1 MKQGNLTIHT
11 QDIFPIIKKFL
22 YTDHEIFLRE
32 LISNATDSIQKLKIL
47 ESKNDFVG
55 ELGDLTI
62 QVKLDTKKKTLHII
76 DRGIGMTE
84 EEVEKYINQI
94 AFSSAEDFIKKY
106 EQSDS
111 NAIIG
116 HFGLGFYSSFMV
128 SDKVEIITKSHIADE
143 PAVKWQCSGS
153 TEYKI
158 SPAKKNDRG
167 TEVILYL
174 SEESKEF
181 ADEYRIETMLEKYC
195 SFMPIPIQFG
205 TKKVKEVVEGE
216 KDKDG
221 KDKEVDVE
229 KPKIINNTTPLWT
242 KKPVDLTNQEYIDFY
257 NELYPMSKP
266 PLFWIHL
273 NVDYPFNLTGVLYF
287 PKLTN
292 NFEVQKNKIRLFCN
306 QVYVTDSVTDIVPE
320 FLTLLHGVIDSPD
333 IPLNVSRSALQSD
346 SNVKKISS
354 YIVKKVAD
362 RLLEIFKENRQEF
375 EEKWDDIGV
384 FIKYGALTDE
394 KFLEKS
400 EGFTLLKDVDKQYFL
415 IDEYKEK
422 TKTLQTDKDKHLIWL
437 YTSNMEEQ
445 LPYIENIKKLG
456 YSVLQFTDVLDSH
469 YVGLLERK
477 FEIQI
482 KRVDTASADSLI
494 NKDEKKE
501 SVLSDKDIESLTAVY
516 KEILVDDKTTVK
528 TEALSPE
535 APPAIITQDEFDRRF
550 KEMSQTGGG
559 GFMGMADWPARFN
572 LILNTN
578 HPMAKRIIDMPEAE
592 SKKQLAKQLY
602 DIARLSRNELKG
614 KDLNDF
620 IERSLDLIMKK
631 E

>member
-1 MKQGNLTIHT
+1 MKQGNLTINT

-22 YTDHEIFLRE
+22 YTDHEIFMRE
-32 LISNATDSIQKLKIL
+32 LISNATDAIQKLKVL

-62 QVKLDTKKKTLHII
+62 QVKVDTKKKTLHII

-84 EEVEKYINQI
+84 QEVESYINKI
-94 AFSSAEDFIKKY
+94 AFSSAEEFIKKY

-111 NAIIG
+111 NTIIG

-128 SDKVEIITKSHIADE
+128 SDKVEIITKSHVADA

-167 TEVILYL
+167 TEIILYL

-181 ADEYRIETMLEKYC
+181 ADEYRIESMLEKYC
-195 SFMPIPIQFG
+195 SFMPIAIQFG
-205 TKKVKEVVEGE
+205 TRKVKEVVEGK

-221 KDKEVDVE
+221 NDKEVEVE
-229 KPKIINNTTPLWT
+229 KPKIINNTNPLWT
-242 KKPVDLTNQEYIDFY
+242 KKPVDLTNQDYIDFY

-306 QVYVTDSVTDIVPE
+306 QVYVTDTVTDIVPE

-346 SNVKKISS
+346 GNVKKISS

-362 RLLEIFKENRQEF
+362 RLLEIFKDNRQDF

-394 KFLEKS
+394 KFLEKA

-422 TKTLQTDKDKHLIWL
+422 TKTLQTDKDKNLIWL
-437 YTSNMEEQ
+437 YTNSIEEQ
-445 LPYIENIKKLG
+445 LPYVEGVKKLG
-456 YSVLQFTDVLDSH
+456 YSVLQLTDVLDSH
-469 YVGLLERK
+469 YVGMLERK
-477 FEIQI
+477 YDVQI
-482 KRVDTASADSLI
+482 KRVDAASADNLI

-501 SVLSDKDIESLTAVY
+501 SVLSDSDIESLTAVY
-516 KEILVDDKTTVK
+516 KEVLADDKTTIK
-528 TEALSPE
+528 TEALSPD
-535 APPAIITQDEFDRRF
+535 AAPAIITQDEFDRRF

-559 GFMGMADWPARFN
+559 GGFMGMTDWPARFN

-578 HPMAKRIIDMPEAE
+578 HPTAKRIIDMPEAE
-592 SKKQLAKQLY
+592 PKKLLAKQLY

-620 IERSLDLIMKK
+620 IARSLEMIMK
-631 E
+631 